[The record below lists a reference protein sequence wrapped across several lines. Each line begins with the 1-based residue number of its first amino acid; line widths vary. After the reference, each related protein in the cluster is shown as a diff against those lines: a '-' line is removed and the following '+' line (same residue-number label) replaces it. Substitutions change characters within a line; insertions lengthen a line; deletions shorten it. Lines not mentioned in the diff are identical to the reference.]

1 MTKDGSWFIAMN
13 KVAGTVSLLILKVG
27 EEGNRRLLSG
37 NFLLVV
43 SV

>member
-13 KVAGTVSLLILKVG
+13 KVAGTVSLLTYFED

>member
-1 MTKDGSWFIAMN
+1 MVHSNEQGS
-13 KVAGTVSLLILKVG
+13 GGVSLLTYFED

>member
-13 KVAGTVSLLILKVG
+13 KVAGAVSLLTYF
-27 EEGNRRLLSG
+27 EDEAPRRLLSG